1 MARRIRCYRNYSS
14 MYQDMVKGKATEIG
28 FLNAKVVE
36 LGKKHGIDA
45 PVNGALTELIR
56 FMEAKK

>member
-1 MARRIRCYRNYSS
+1 